1 VLADVPANWIKS
13 SPDAYVLSPGS
24 FNIEGSLQRVNDT
37 IDFLNFRD
45 DLQEINARL
54 VGDSGDLEGSGINLR
69 VGVWRGLELFYQRQ
83 QQELMLEVSP
93 SSRTNIVDL
102 DRSLDTE
109 RTEYGLNWVL
119 YEENNRRSNSPWRS
133 IALELSRAE
142 GNSDEFGGSLEWVQL
157 SSTTTV
163 SFDPPQRFALN
174 RLEDESWQA
183 RLVATQPISR
193 NSTLSVWASYG
204 RAESSSGTYTEIDLQ
219 SIANAFYQTFD
230 AKETIT
236 KAGFSINWQPVA
248 RLPIQAGYEY
258 IHISDR
264 DVDAVTSNST
274 MVPSFLRGSN
284 LGSGA
289 RKNHTAFASVNWWI
303 TQNVYVGATGRW
315 YRNQFAGVVPHY
327 NNPLSSR
334 FSETN
339 FGYAELKL
347 GVRFGK
353 R

>member
-1 VLADVPANWIKS
+1 MRSPRFLPAPLRLTAALIAVQTVITTPVLADVPANWIKS

-142 GNSDEFGGSLEWVQL
+142 GNSDEFGGGAADFFHYHHMGHITHAGTTEFIGNSNAQQSQVAHFAPEIHGKFIVLIDNSGAGSYFFGCKLPDLMPQHRNGLVQL
-157 SSTTTV
+157 KI
-163 SFDPPQRFALN
+163 
-174 RLEDESWQA
+174 W
-183 RLVATQPISR
+183 
-193 NSTLSVWASYG
+193 
-204 RAESSSGTYTEIDLQ
+204 
-219 SIANAFYQTFD
+219 
-230 AKETIT
+230 
-236 KAGFSINWQPVA
+236 
-248 RLPIQAGYEY
+248 
-258 IHISDR
+258 
-264 DVDAVTSNST
+264 
-274 MVPSFLRGSN
+274 
-284 LGSGA
+284 
-289 RKNHTAFASVNWWI
+289 
-303 TQNVYVGATGRW
+303 
-315 YRNQFAGVVPHY
+315 
-327 NNPLSSR
+327 
-334 FSETN
+334 
-339 FGYAELKL
+339 L
-347 GVRFGK
+347 GVNGQGAGHGIGPEQLFYCLGPILNQL
-353 R
+353 